1 MSKKT
6 LFMETTDISSAKTVG
21 QIIGELG
28 EYPFV
33 RQVSQTFNGS
43 GGVRSIEFL
52 ITDELLGITSYR
64 LEPRIEE
71 IFKILQGKQTDP
83 AKWEA
88 RDRQRA
94 PKVAWRQVYRWM
106 QAQLAMVDSKMAA
119 PQEVFFAHMVNNDG
133 TTMFQKFVEFKALP
147 PASGG

>member
-1 MSKKT
+1 MPKKT
-6 LFMETTDISSAKTVG
+6 LFMETTEISSAKTVG

-52 ITDELLGITSYR
+52 ITDEQLGITSYR

-83 AKWEA
+83 VKWEEK
-88 RDRQRA
+88 DRQRA
-94 PKVAWRQVYRWM
+94 PKVAWRQIYRWM

-119 PQEVFFAHMVNNDG
+119 PQEVFFAHMVNKDG